1 MRRLDE
7 ERTRL
12 LKELVVAEK
21 RGEERETGKPTI
33 PTFSIV
39 EMSAVLT
46 TFTIVCVCVNMCVIV
61 CVPHFP
67 NHHLPPLPLTFS
79 LSLSLCL
86 GKKQRDEIRSLES
99 QLVEAR
105 RREVD
110 STLSLSRQVA
120 GLEEKLGEKNL
131 KIP

>member
-39 EMSAVLT
+39 EMS
-46 TFTIVCVCVNMCVIV
+46 
-61 CVPHFP
+61 
-67 NHHLPPLPLTFS
+67 S
-79 LSLSLCL
+79 
-86 GKKQRDEIRSLES
+86 
-99 QLVEAR
+99 
-105 RREVD
+105 
-110 STLSLSRQVA
+110 
-120 GLEEKLGEKNL
+120 
-131 KIP
+131 

>member
-39 EMSAVLT
+39 EMSVGLT
-46 TFTIVCVCVNMCVIV
+46 T
-61 CVPHFP
+61 
-67 NHHLPPLPLTFS
+67 
-79 LSLSLCL
+79 LSLCVC
-86 GKKQRDEIRSLES
+86 QCVSL
-99 QLVEAR
+99 
-105 RREVD
+105 
-110 STLSLSRQVA
+110 TLLTIHYSFYPTPPPFFHPLSPYLSVSPPHPTHSHPVSVFISVFR
-120 GLEEKLGEKNL
+120 
-131 KIP
+131 